1 MSSWTAL
8 LSSVMGGSL
17 TLAAVALVQWSTRR
31 RDYDARLW
39 SRRAD
44 AYVALLQWRLSPPDE
59 DKIPSPYHLAEAR
72 EAWRERAFPLL
83 AEVSLFGGTRITE
96 IIANNSYLFQAV
108 DVFAEM
114 SPGQLADFART
125 ELASSDG
132 GSRRGVGLGS
142 GRRP

>member
-8 LSSVMGGSL
+8 FSTVMGGLL
-17 TLAAVALVQWSTRR
+17 TLAGVDLVQRSTRR

-59 DKIPSPYHLAEAR
+59 DKIPSPYHFAEAR
-72 EAWRERAFPLL
+72 DAWRERAFPLL

-96 IIANNSYLFQAV
+96 IIADNSYLFQAV

-142 GRRP
+142 GRRS